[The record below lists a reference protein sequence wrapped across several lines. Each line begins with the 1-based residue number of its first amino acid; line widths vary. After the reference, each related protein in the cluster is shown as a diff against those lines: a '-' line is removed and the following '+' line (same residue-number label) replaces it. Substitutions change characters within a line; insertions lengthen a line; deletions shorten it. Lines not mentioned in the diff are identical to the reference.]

1 MTNLRIFLITIL
13 MSILSLFA
21 GHTSV
26 LSSIS
31 NQYFD
36 THPIPDTSH
45 YKIISKGGD
54 AGDYQAF
61 PDACRLKNGD
71 ILVVFYGGGGH
82 ITYPNEKYPNAGRLC
97 LVRSSDEGRTWSKPV
112 VIFDDSYDNRDSHI
126 SQLSDGTIMVS
137 FFSLDLKSN
146 PKSRSGIGVQ
156 IITSHDNGHTWSTM
170 PRMVSPIGKD
180 WYSSAPVREM
190 VNGTLILPVYRQ
202 IMGTK
207 NAWGGVILSY
217 DRGKSWTDPITIGE
231 DAGLFLAAE
240 TDVIRLRDGSLFAAL
255 RGQEDLPMH
264 YSISQDIGK
273 TWSPV
278 QSIGFLAHSPHLN
291 RLTTGEIL
299 MVYRGVENSNT
310 FKWENAYTAL
320 RISHDEGKTWQGPYK
335 LDSSRGA
342 YPSTVELDDGNILLV
357 FYEEGEN
364 SGVGALKF
372 ELPKSQHSIA
382 PKTMSVKFV
391 KY

>member
-1 MTNLRIFLITIL
+1 MITQRIFFV
-13 MSILSLFA
+13 SILLSAFSL
-21 GHTSV
+21 TVVQSSV
-26 LSSIS
+26 NTKNNYNNFI
-31 NQYFD
+31 
-36 THPIPDTSH
+36 TPAKTDTSH
-45 YKIISKGGD
+45 YQIISKGGD
-54 AGDYQAF
+54 AGEYQAF

-71 ILVVFYGGGGH
+71 ILVVFYGGDGH
-82 ITYPNEKYPNAGRLC
+82 VTYPNEDYPKAGRIC
-97 LVRSSDEGRTWSKPV
+97 MVRSSDNGKTWSQPV
-112 VIFDDSYDNRDSHI
+112 TIFDDQYDNRDSHI
-126 SQLSDGTIMVS
+126 TQLSDGTIMVS
-137 FFSLDLKSN
+137 FFSLNLKSN

-156 IITSHDNGHTWSTM
+156 FITSHDNGHTWSSQ
-170 PRMVSPIGKD
+170 PRIVTPIGKD
-180 WYSSAPVREM
+180 WYCSAPIREM
-190 VNGTLILPVYRQ
+190 ADGTLIFPVYRQ

-207 NAWGGVILSY
+207 NAWGGVLLSY

-278 QSIGFLAHSPHLN
+278 ESIGFLAHSPHLN

-310 FKWENAYTAL
+310 FNWENAYTAL

-342 YPSTVELDDGNILLV
+342 YPSTVELDDGTILLV

-364 SGVGALKF
+364 SGVGVLKF
-372 ELPKSQHSIA
+372 ELPDNQHSIA
-382 PKTMSVKFV
+382 PKALPV
-391 KY
+391 KYLKN